1 MFNAV
6 FENLRT
12 ATDLAIQ
19 TQQDLFKKWVAF
31 WEGASPFQPVKSEQV
46 QKLQKKWTETVTES
60 LKRQREALEAQF
72 TAGLKSL
79 EAAFAVAG
87 AKDIAEVRAKSV
99 ELWEKSFDC
108 LRKAFE
114 TQTAEFQAALAR
126 WTELVT
132 KGAA

>member
-12 ATDLAIQ
+12 ATDLTIQ
-19 TQQDLFKKWVAF
+19 TQQDLFKKWIAF
-31 WEGASPFQPVKSEQV
+31 WEGTPPFQPVKSEQA
-46 QKLQKKWTETVTES
+46 QKFQKKWTEAVTET
-60 LKRQREALEAQF
+60 LKRQREAMETQF

-79 EAAFAVAG
+79 EAAFAVTG

-114 TQTAEFQAALAR
+114 AQTGEFQAALAR